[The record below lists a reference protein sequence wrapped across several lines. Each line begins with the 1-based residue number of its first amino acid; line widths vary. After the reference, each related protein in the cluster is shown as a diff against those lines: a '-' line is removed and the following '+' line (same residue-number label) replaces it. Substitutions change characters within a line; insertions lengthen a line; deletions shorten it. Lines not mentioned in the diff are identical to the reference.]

1 MIYCENN
8 FEYFLEVS
16 FITKSK
22 SHKTVSFIFDRSFL
36 INNDDFQFRK
46 KIKTQIELGQHFEQW
61 KNFLKHV
68 RIESVFIS
76 KVTISIS
83 IIFFK
88 IIPLFKLRKLLFVF
102 LELQWYEFFILFCSH
117 TYWSFICFVIIR
129 IWQSYVFAVICFFS
143 HMLCSYMYFCDVYRM
158 S

>member
-46 KIKTQIELGQHFEQW
+46 KIKNPNRTRSAFW
-61 KNFLKHV
+61 AVK
-68 RIESVFIS
+68 
-76 KVTISIS
+76 
-83 IIFFK
+83 
-88 IIPLFKLRKLLFVF
+88 
-102 LELQWYEFFILFCSH
+102 EFFETRWDRKRFHIKTDDFDHFFQNYTTLQ
-117 TYWSFICFVIIR
+117 VKE
-129 IWQSYVFAVICFFS
+129 AVICFSRVAVIWIFHIVLQS
-143 HMLCSYMYFCDVYRM
+143 YILQFYLFWNQTYMAVICVCSNMFFQSYALQLYVFLWRI
-158 S
+158 

>member
-46 KIKTQIELGQHFEQW
+46 KIKNPNRTRSAFWAVKEFFETRW
-61 KNFLKHV
+61 DRKRFHIKTDDFDH
-68 RIESVFIS
+68 
-76 KVTISIS
+76 
-83 IIFFK
+83 FFK